1 MDSIHYP
8 YLVEHNKY
16 QELLSTSLEKKGFKV
31 LKIKKSIFKLLEY
44 CIFSKIKI
52 LHFHWLH
59 GITNSQGIVKTFFRI
74 FLFISCIIIWKIKSK
89 KIIWTIHNLSSHEN
103 NRDKLEKIFYIFV
116 SFISDFLIVHSK
128 LAIPSVRNKYK
139 VKDNKIRHIPHGN
152 YSSLI
157 SLKKKNYS
165 KNTGKFVF
173 LFFGLIRPYKG
184 VLGLIESFKRI
195 NIEAYLTIA
204 GLCKSDNLNRNII
217 KTINSDKNIK
227 YINKFI
233 NEKHL
238 NQLVLNSDVVVLPY
252 VDAFTSGSVVYAL
265 SASKPLILP
274 KFISYNEYSDKSNT
288 FIYDNQKNNHLDYAL
303 LEAFNSNNLIEMG
316 FNSYK
321 RALNL
326 DWDNI
331 GKSVLKLYLEALN

>member
-16 QELLSTSLEKKGFKV
+16 QELLCTSLERKGFKV
-31 LKIKKSIFKLLEY
+31 VKVKKSIFKLLKY
-44 CIFSKIKI
+44 CIFSKINI
-52 LHFHWLH
+52 IHFHWLH
-59 GITNSQGIVKTFFRI
+59 GITNSRGIVKTFFRI
-74 FLFISCIIIWKIKSK
+74 FLFISCIIIWKIKAK
-89 KIIWTIHNLSSHEN
+89 KIIWTIHNLSSHDNKRE
-103 NRDKLEKIFYIFV
+103 KLEKIFYIFV
-116 SFISDFLIVHSK
+116 SFISDFLVVHSK
-128 LAIPSVRNKYK
+128 LAIATVSCKYK
-139 VKDNKIRHIPHGN
+139 VKENKIRYIPHGN

-157 SLKKKNYS
+157 SLKKKDYS
-165 KNTGKFVF
+165 RNSEKFVF

-195 NIEAYLTIA
+195 NIDAYLTIA

-217 KTINSDKNIK
+217 KTIDSDKKIK

-233 NEKHL
+233 DEKHL

-265 SASKPLILP
+265 SSRKPLILP
-274 KFISYNEYSDKSNT
+274 KFISYNEYSDEFNT
-288 FIYDNQKNNHLDYAL
+288 FIYDNQKSKQLDFAL
-303 LEAFNSNNLIEMG
+303 LRAFNSNNLIEMG
-316 FNSYK
+316 FDSHK
-321 RALNL
+321 KALNL

-331 GKSVLKLYLEALN
+331 GKSVLELYLEALN

>member
-16 QELLSTSLEKKGFKV
+16 QELLCTSLERKGFKV
-31 LKIKKSIFKLLEY
+31 VKVKKSIFELLKY
-44 CIFSKIKI
+44 CIFSRIEI
-52 LHFHWLH
+52 LHLHWLH
-59 GITNSQGIVKTFFRI
+59 GITNSQGKVKTFFRI

-89 KIIWTIHNLSSHEN
+89 KIIWTIHNLSSHDSKRKQLEN
-103 NRDKLEKIFYIFV
+103 FFYIFV
-116 SFISDFLIVHSK
+116 SFVSDFLIVHSK
-128 LAIPSVRNKYK
+128 LAVPKVSIKYK
-139 VKDNKIRHIPHGN
+139 IKHNKIRYIPHGN

-157 SLKKKNYS
+157 SLDKKNYS
-165 KNTGKFVF
+165 RNSKKFVF

-195 NIEAYLTIA
+195 NLDAYLTLA

-217 KTINSDKNIK
+217 NTIDSDKRIK

-233 NEKHL
+233 DEKQLNE
-238 NQLVLNSDVVVLPY
+238 LVMNSDVVVLPY

-274 KFISYNEYSDKSNT
+274 KFISYNEYSDENNT
-288 FIYDNQKNNHLDYAL
+288 FIYDDTKLDYAL
-303 LEAFNSNNLIEMG
+303 LRAFNSKNLIEMG
-316 FNSYK
+316 FDSHK
-321 RALNL
+321 KALNL

-331 GKSVLKLYLEALN
+331 GKSVLELYLEALN